1 MGYLNDAAPSASS
14 GVSLVFLPARAAAV
28 AVALST
34 IANSVAFFLVVRV
47 GCGFELLDGQ
57 GIALLCFDAFLL
69 LSGIVTGIVIIY
81 GRFRPP
87 VATRIWTCVREITL
101 HLLLSLLTVGLS
113 VAVIVNVLVP
123 RLNCNADD
131 DYCIA
136 VRQLAVKAICSLAIS
151 LVCLLALA
159 ILVTLDLRRTRP
171 HAQALIYHAEM
182 REAMV
187 WRAETRQYQL
197 QQAEAERALIA
208 RAQLPLDADEAFPP
222 RSRTPAA
229 ARAFGGIPPP
239 VHSESDPA
247 PARFAPWGVQTEEP
261 VTPPAPSPLGGLALD
276 SRAPPSVWAMHSVS
290 HRHHPHHPHQYEG
303 SLSSCQC

>member
-69 LSGIVTGIVIIY
+69 LSGIVTGIVII
-81 GRFRPP
+81 
-87 VATRIWTCVREITL
+87 
-101 HLLLSLLTVGLS
+101 LLSLLTVGLS